1 MSMKSFR
8 LDPRRG
14 SALLASMIVI
24 TVLSFA
30 AAGILS
36 YSLNTYEN
44 SMRQAKLD
52 EAREVADSE
61 MEFLYFKWKGVIMS
75 RQVGIDSVAGS
86 NFTTA
91 VTPTL
96 APFVSSPEGTASSAP
111 FDQNMQSASNQPQ
124 WSVTRLIEFNPVGP
138 STGDGS
144 AEGIVQGNL
153 IGKNYYFTAEV
164 SASYTSA
171 VLGTITYHTGRHF
184 AYSSTPLFQY
194 AVFYQ
199 GNLELAP
206 GSNMVID
213 GPISTNASAFLG
225 SHSGY
230 TLTLTDQVAFYQDY
244 NGAVDP
250 LSGET
255 DYLEAPTGAAA
266 LSDPSYN
273 PNPNSSPPSNQ
284 AAQRALQV
292 TKLVSQA
299 SFIGGVDIQADINN
313 PAYTAAYNS
322 DPNEIYRAVIA
333 PPPLAADGVT
343 ELTEDPVV
351 AASRMYNTAGMV
363 ITIEDTGSGP
373 TVHVGI
379 ANTTSNPNNYK
390 IYDSD
395 FTSVSSALGG
405 GGLIQGA
412 RTQVIDPREYANG
425 ISAVNLSTLDVS
437 ALATQLAVAK
447 VADPG
452 GLGTTYNGVVY
463 VYDKTGTNDPSVAP
477 GTLDGIRL
485 INGATTP
492 DYRDVNNNPL
502 GFSVVSNNG
511 VYIQGDYNTTQ
522 ITVPGSATLVN
533 NPTAVM
539 GDAVTALSTN
549 WNITAQEA
557 SNGIATVANISN
569 RKATLPSTD
578 NDVMT
583 INTAILTGNT
593 PSAGTGANP
602 LTDYNSGGAQ
612 NLLRMTEDWYSQ
624 QADGNY
630 LTLKLDGSLGQLFT
644 SKYFNS
650 HYTGNSPLTAL
661 TSTAGGTHSN
671 PVYTQPQTRDFYYDT
686 GFKDRAPAGAPTTT
700 AFTRGDFFFW

>member
-1 MSMKSFR
+1 M
-8 LDPRRG
+8 DPRRG

-44 SMRQAKLD
+44 SMRQALLD
-52 EAREVADSE
+52 QAREVADSE
-61 MEFLYFKWKGVIMS
+61 MEYLYFGWKGVIMS
-75 RQVGIDSVAGS
+75 RQVGIDSVAGTS
-86 NFTTA
+86 FTSA
-91 VTPTL
+91 VTNTL
-96 APFVSSPEGTASSAP
+96 KPYVSPPAGSSSSVP
-111 FDQNMQSASNQPQ
+111 FDQNMQSPAGQPQ
-124 WSVTRLIEFNPVGP
+124 WSITRQIEFNPVGP

-171 VLGTITYHTGRHF
+171 VLGTVTYHTGRHF

-213 GPISTNASAFLG
+213 GPISTNASAYLG
-225 SHSGY
+225 SHAGY
-230 TLTLTDQVAFYQDY
+230 ALTLTDQVAFYQDY

-255 DYLEAPTGAAA
+255 DYLEEATGSAA
-266 LSDPSYN
+266 LDDPVYN
-273 PNPNSSPPSNQ
+273 PNPNSTAPANQ
-284 AAQRALQV
+284 AAQRAIQV

-313 PAYTAAYNS
+313 PAYTAAYNN

-333 PPPLAADGVT
+333 PPPLVPGTTT
-343 ELTEDPVV
+343 EVTEDPVV

-363 ITIEDTGSGP
+363 ITINDTAGTT

-379 ANTTSNPNNYK
+379 ANTTANPNNYK
-390 IYDSD
+390 IYDTD
-395 FTSVSSALGG
+395 FTTLTTPLGTAG
-405 GGLIQGA
+405 GVIQGA

-425 ISAVNLSTLDVS
+425 ISAVNMSTLDVS
-437 ALATQLAVAK
+437 ALAAQLAVAK
-447 VADPG
+447 VADPS
-452 GLGTTYNGVVY
+452 GLGSTYNGVVY
-463 VYDKTGTNDPSVAP
+463 VYDNSDDSTVAP
-477 GTLDGIRL
+477 NTLDAVRI

-522 ITVPGSATLVN
+522 ITVPGSSTPVN

-549 WNITAQEA
+549 WNITQQEA
-557 SNGIATVANISN
+557 ALGIDTVAPIGN
-569 RKATLPSTD
+569 RKATLPSSD

-612 NLLRMTEDWYSQ
+612 NLVRMIEDWYSVQ
-624 QADGNY
+624 SDGSY

-650 HYTGNSPLTAL
+650 HYTGNAPLSSLPNATSP
-661 TSTAGGTHSN
+661 N